1 MPEGQEAHGDASSP
15 YPPEAYGEGAPGAY
29 SHPPGPYPGAEGS
42 TGAHARPPGR
52 HTAGSSDPFA
62 EGYAPEAEDQYAAH
76 PRGAHAAG
84 RPDAYIPPPRAAYGE
99 GPPEPH
105 PMPGPATPPPSRVDR
120 VQVGPVVPRRL
131 ARLPYAFV
139 LCGVAAGLA
148 VVATNHFRRGSMLIA
163 AAVFIGAL
171 ARLLLPESQVGM
183 LAVRRRWLDVLLMT
197 TAAVGITLVA
207 FVAKGTTG

>member
-1 MPEGQEAHGDASSP
+1 MHEADPPATHTP
-15 YPPEAYGEGAPGAY
+15 IPPEARPSVPPAANAPV
-29 SHPPGPYPGAEGS
+29 PPE
-42 TGAHARPPGR
+42 AHASVP
-52 HTAGSSDPFA
+52 
-62 EGYAPEAEDQYAAH
+62 PEA
-76 PRGAHAAG
+76 
-84 RPDAYIPPPRAAYGE
+84 
-99 GPPEPH
+99 H
-105 PMPGPATPPPSRVDR
+105 PMPGPSTPPPPRGADR
-120 VQVGPVVPRRL
+120 VRARPGVPRWL
-131 ARLPYAFV
+131 VRLPYAFV

-197 TAAVGITLVA
+197 AAAVGITLVA